1 MFPFTIWNSRTTS
14 YNLISRFCCW
24 IHLQGR
30 RNCPTIRSN
39 KLRFVNSHI
48 KIFHKDVQIRISK
61 HYEKSQR
68 ELFTTPAKQPL
79 FPPVARRSTKEVSSV
94 VREEIVGP
102 HLPPALMWILPLLS
116 FLGDIFYQLP
126 SNHCHLL
133 HSLSTFLNHPIP
145 FLTLQSCCF
154 AVHLHPPAHLLI
166 LALASLALL
175 TGSSSTKL

>member
-1 MFPFTIWNSRTTS
+1 MFPFTIRNSRRTTC
-14 YNLISRFCCW
+14 YNLVSCFCCW

-48 KIFHKDVQIRISK
+48 KIFHKDIQIRISK

-79 FPPVARRSTKEVSSV
+79 FLPNGKRSTKEVSSV
-94 VREEIVGP
+94 VGEEIVGP

-116 FLGDIFYQLP
+116 FLETHSTSSPAITAVFSTLFQHFWTTP
-126 SNHCHLL
+126 SPFSLSSHAALQYTCILL
-133 HSLSTFLNHPIP
+133 HIS
-145 FLTLQSCCF
+145 
-154 AVHLHPPAHLLI
+154 
-166 LALASLALL
+166 
-175 TGSSSTKL
+175 